1 MCSEILQGP
10 EAFLHG
16 PQTQREGVGVS
27 PLQLLPLL
35 PSSWVNLDGWSL
47 ADHSMA
53 SSLICVPQLVRRV
66 KGSPA
71 SLLCATLWVQRGSP
85 VRGFL
90 RSHSLRGQGRRVC
103 TWCPALGVRQNSS
116 YLQPRGSDGD
126 QQVGSVYVCLSP
138 IFPPNFL

>member
-16 PQTQREGVGVS
+16 PQTQREVVGVS

-35 PSSWVNLDGWSL
+35 PSSWVNLNGWSL

-66 KGSPA
+66 KV
-71 SLLCATLWVQRGSP
+71 TL
-85 VRGFL
+85 
-90 RSHSLRGQGRRVC
+90 SHS
-103 TWCPALGVRQNSS
+103 ALHPCSVPHCGYREAPQCAVS
-116 YLQPRGSDGD
+116 YGAT
-126 QQVGSVYVCLSP
+126 V
-138 IFPPNFL
+138 